1 MSSSFGGFRGLRGA
15 VAGASVILCSATLFA
30 QSGQPVQVVPVQVV
44 PVTPAGP
51 QNAPPVPPVAVAS
64 RPTAT
69 PMVVTQTPTPE
80 PAVIQPLAPVQQAPQ
95 AAAGPSRK
103 LDMTFSNGRVTLTAD
118 NVSIGEIFAE
128 WTRKGGTVI
137 DNVDKLNAG
146 MVSFVFENE
155 PELKVLQA
163 LLRPYPG
170 MIVVPRLPSSTIA
183 SSFSRVNV
191 VARSTASATP
201 FVGAAAS
208 PMQQY
213 QQGPEEMP
221 SMPPGLAPPARMP
234 QDPSPSTA
242 PQGPQ
247 TMPSVGPS
255 ASRPGVVVAPV
266 TPAGAAVPGQIIK

>member
-1 MSSSFGGFRGLRGA
+1 MRASSLGGFRGLRGA
-15 VAGASVILCSATLFA
+15 VAGASVILGSAALFA

-44 PVTPAGP
+44 PVTPAGS
-51 QNAPPVPPVAVAS
+51 QSAPPVAVAS
-64 RPTAT
+64 RPSAA
-69 PMVVTQTPTPE
+69 PVAVTQTPAPE
-80 PAVIQPLAPVQQAPQ
+80 PAVIQPLAPVQQTPQ
-95 AAAGPSRK
+95 APSVPSRK

-128 WTRKGGTVI
+128 WARKGGTVI

-170 MIVVPRLPSSTIA
+170 MIVVPRSPSSTIA

-201 FVGAAAS
+201 FVGAPAA

-213 QQGPEEMP
+213 QQPDEMP
-221 SMPPGLAPPARMP
+221 AMPPGLVPPARVP
-234 QDPSPSTA
+234 QDPSAGAPPPAPSA
-242 PQGPQ
+242 
-247 TMPSVGPS
+247 MPTVGPS
-255 ASRPGVVVAPV
+255 AARPGVVVAPV
-266 TPAGAAVPGQIIK
+266 TPAPGAAVPGQIIK